1 MTIGELVSKTERF
14 LKRVQQEELKYSIIE
29 DCIHKLKSEFDEELG
44 DGILFLEDALVDNR
58 CQSVEELS
66 RDFVKELEQNIW

>member
-1 MTIGELVSKTERF
+1 MTISELASKTERF

-29 DCIHKLKSEFDEELG
+29 NCLDKLISEFDEELRS
-44 DGILFLEDALVDNR
+44 GILFLEDALVDNR
-58 CQSVEELS
+58 CQSVEELA